1 MKSFLRENEERRSI
15 VCKISF
21 RLHELRFDDVR
32 ALFSETAVITWPN
45 TEEVFTLDEFI
56 AVNEAYPGEWD
67 EEVLQCYKAEDR
79 IISETMV
86 KGKEVS
92 FLAIG
97 FFTIQEGKITAL
109 REYWTAVEAAPEWR
123 KELLKSR

>member
-1 MKSFLRENEERRSI
+1 MQNI
-15 VCKISF
+15 VQAYWNAI
-21 RLHELRFDDVR
+21 HELRFDDVR

-97 FFTIQEGKITAL
+97 FYKIQEGKITAL